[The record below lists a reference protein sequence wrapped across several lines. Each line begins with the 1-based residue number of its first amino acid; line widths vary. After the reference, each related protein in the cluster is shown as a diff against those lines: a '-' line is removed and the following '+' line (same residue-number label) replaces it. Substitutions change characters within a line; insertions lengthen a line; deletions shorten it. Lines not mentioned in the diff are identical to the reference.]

1 MGPLLVHCLAAL
13 GVSLLVGLLVLGWRD
28 REAVDLGDQLATVLS
43 MLVGFLFGVLWE
55 LVEFVLDWAR
65 VTDLQASNSQ
75 TMLDLVWN
83 DVGAVV
89 GALLAARLYCHVV
102 SACRRQELGHLAA
115 WLVAGPSHV
124 LDRQGVLVT
133 IVVAAGAALTV
144 ASLWFAG
151 RPMPGFPN
159 G

>member
-1 MGPLLVHCLAAL
+1 MAQLVVHCLAAF
-13 GVSLLVGLLVLGWRD
+13 GVSLLVGLLVLAWRD
-28 REAVDLGDQLATVLS
+28 RTAVEVGDQLATALS
-43 MLVGFLFGVLWE
+43 MLVGILFGMLWE
-55 LVEFVLDWAR
+55 LVEFVCDWAGQ
-65 VTDLQASNSQ
+65 TALQTSNSQ
-75 TMLDLVWN
+75 TMMQLLWN

-89 GALLAARLYCHVV
+89 GALVAARLYCHAL
-102 SACRRQELGHLAA
+102 SASRRQQLGCLAA
-115 WLVAGPSHV
+115 RLFGGPSRG
-124 LDRQGVLVT
+124 LDRHGLLVT